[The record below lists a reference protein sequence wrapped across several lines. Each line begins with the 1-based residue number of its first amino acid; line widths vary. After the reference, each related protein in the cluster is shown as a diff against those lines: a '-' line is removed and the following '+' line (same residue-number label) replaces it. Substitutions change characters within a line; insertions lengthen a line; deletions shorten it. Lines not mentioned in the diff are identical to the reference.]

1 MSKRALSYSVTA
13 LHHISL
19 VATDRV
25 KPSSSTSAIDG
36 KIHVD
41 FLKASWVLGHGLLG
55 MVGVFA
61 YFETSAV
68 LVFLSLT
75 AVTVCAGHSVGMH
88 RLLIHRSFET
98 PLILEYFLI
107 WLGVLVGMA
116 GPFGMVRA
124 HDMRDWHQR
133 QAICP
138 PHPSHSAGFWKDAW
152 WQLCCQFELASPPK
166 FELETRLRNSLF
178 YRVLN
183 QTWMLQQLPLALI
196 LYGIGGVA
204 WVLWG
209 ISLRIFVSLVGHWM
223 IGHYAHRAG
232 DQSWKIDGLQV
243 QGYNLPGL
251 GLITFGENWHGNHH
265 AFPHS
270 AQLGVESG
278 QLDLGY
284 ALIASLKRAGLAW
297 NVKLPESEPQ
307 RTGLTRV
314 RQTPFSDVEQPR
326 SKPDQISL

>member
-1 MSKRALSYSVTA
+1 
-13 LHHISL
+13 
-19 VATDRV
+19 
-25 KPSSSTSAIDG
+25 
-36 KIHVD
+36 
-41 FLKASWVLGHGLLG
+41 
-55 MVGVFA
+55 
-61 YFETSAV
+61 
-68 LVFLSLT
+68 
-75 AVTVCAGHSVGMH
+75 
-88 RLLIHRSFET
+88 
-98 PLILEYFLI
+98 
-107 WLGVLVGMA
+107 
-116 GPFGMVRA
+116 
-124 HDMRDWHQR
+124 
-133 QAICP
+133 
-138 PHPSHSAGFWKDAW
+138 
-152 WQLCCQFELASPPK
+152 
-166 FELETRLRNSLF
+166 
-178 YRVLN
+178 
-183 QTWMLQQLPLALI
+183 
-196 LYGIGGVA
+196 
-204 WVLWG
+204 
-209 ISLRIFVSLVGHWM
+209 M